1 VADTGTTTSRG
12 IITGMVAEEQDGIR
26 HKMREWI
33 LRNRFIITIVLAAM
47 LLVVLI
53 FTQLGGLPPR

>member
-1 VADTGTTTSRG
+1 VADTGITTSRG

-33 LRNRFIITIVLAAM
+33 LRNRFIITMVLAAM